1 MKKTRLTD
9 LAAELG
15 CSVAAVS
22 YALNDRPGVSEK
34 LRERVR
40 ELVRE
45 RNYEPLRPRIAVLM
59 TDAGLSLGFYMF
71 SLLNSLRGEAKRRG
85 HQLLIVSRNDLSLL
99 EDRMVSGALSLDFM
113 HEIGRLFPK
122 LKNMP
127 LVCLNDLPNSLENVS
142 TVHSDDE
149 EGIRSALDYLVDC
162 GHRRIGLFC
171 AASLSGEDRLKP
183 FLAYR
188 RFGTEVELH
197 VEPLEFH
204 HKSTVACRME
214 AMLEHK
220 VTAILVSGERYG
232 MEAYGALARLG
243 KRIPEDVSVIGWE
256 NPGFSEHQIPPM
268 TSLEQ
273 DFRGIASA
281 AFDMLEKK
289 ISGEQTGNVF
299 IPYKFHIRGSVR
311 NLK

>member
-127 LVCLNDLPNSLENVS
+127 LVCLNDLPNTLENVS

-149 EGIRSALDYLVDC
+149 EGIRRALDYLVDC

-171 AASLSGEDRLKP
+171 AASLSGDDRLKP

-256 NPGFSEHQIPPM
+256 NSGFSEHQIPPM

>member
-1 MKKTRLTD
+1 MKKIRLME

-40 ELVRE
+40 ELVRR

-149 EGIRSALDYLVDC
+149 EGIRRALDYLVDR

-171 AASLSGEDRLKP
+171 AASLSGDDRLKP

-289 ISGEQTGNVF
+289 IRGEQTGNVF

>member
-1 MKKTRLTD
+1 MKKIRLME

-22 YALNDRPGVSEK
+22 YALNDRPGVSEE

-40 ELVRE
+40 ELVRR

-127 LVCLNDLPNSLENVS
+127 LVCLNDLPNTLENVS

-149 EGIRSALDYLVDC
+149 EGIRRALDYLVDC

-171 AASLSGEDRLKP
+171 AASLSGDDRLKP

-289 ISGEQTGNVF
+289 IRGEQTGNIF
-299 IPYKFHIRGSVR
+299 IPYKFHIRESVR

>member
-1 MKKTRLTD
+1 MKKIRLME

-22 YALNDRPGVSEK
+22 YALNDRPGVSEE

-40 ELVRE
+40 ELVRR

-71 SLLNSLRGEAKRRG
+71 SLLNALRGEAKRRG

-127 LVCLNDLPNSLENVS
+127 LVCLNDLPNTLENVS

-149 EGIRSALDYLVDC
+149 EGIRRALDYLVDC

-171 AASLSGEDRLKP
+171 AASLSGDDRLKP

-204 HKSTVACRME
+204 HKSTVSCRME
-214 AMLEHK
+214 AMLERK
-220 VTAILVSGERYG
+220 VTALLVSGERYG

-243 KRIPEDVSVIGWE
+243 KRIPEDISVIGWE
-256 NPGFSEHQIPPM
+256 NAGFSEHQIPPM

-289 ISGEQTGNVF
+289 IRGEQTGNIF

>member
-71 SLLNSLRGEAKRRG
+71 SLLNALRGEAKRRG

-127 LVCLNDLPNSLENVS
+127 LVCLNDLPNTLENVS

-149 EGIRSALDYLVDC
+149 EGIRRALDYLVDR

-171 AASLSGEDRLKP
+171 AASLSGDDRLKP

-289 ISGEQTGNVF
+289 IRGEQTGNVF

>member
-45 RNYEPLRPRIAVLM
+45 WNYEPLRPRIAVLM

-149 EGIRSALDYLVDC
+149 EGIRRALDYLVDC

-171 AASLSGEDRLKP
+171 AASLSGDDRLKP

-243 KRIPEDVSVIGWE
+243 KRVPEDVSVIGWE

-289 ISGEQTGNVF
+289 IRGEQTGNIF
-299 IPYKFHIRGSVR
+299 IPYKFHIRESVR

>member
-1 MKKTRLTD
+1 MKKIRLME

-22 YALNDRPGVSEK
+22 YALNDRPGVSEE

-40 ELVRE
+40 ELVRR

-127 LVCLNDLPNSLENVS
+127 LVCLNDLPNTLENVS

-149 EGIRSALDYLVDC
+149 EGIRRALDYLVDC

-171 AASLSGEDRLKP
+171 AASLSGDDRLKP

-204 HKSTVACRME
+204 HKSTVSCRME

-289 ISGEQTGNVF
+289 IRGEQTGNVF

>member
-71 SLLNSLRGEAKRRG
+71 SLLNALRGEAKRRG

-149 EGIRSALDYLVDC
+149 EGIRRALDYLVDC

-197 VEPLEFH
+197 AEPLEFH

-214 AMLEHK
+214 AMLERK
-220 VTAILVSGERYG
+220 VTALLVSGERYG

-243 KRIPEDVSVIGWE
+243 KRIPEDISVIGWE
-256 NPGFSEHQIPPM
+256 NAGFSEHQIPPM

-289 ISGEQTGNVF
+289 IRGEQTGNIF
-299 IPYKFHIRGSVR
+299 IPYKFHIRESVR

>member
-45 RNYEPLRPRIAVLM
+45 RNYVPLRPRIAVLM

-127 LVCLNDLPNSLENVS
+127 LVCLNDLPNTLENVS

-149 EGIRSALDYLVDC
+149 EGIRRALDYLVDR

-171 AASLSGEDRLKP
+171 AASLSGDDRLKP

-204 HKSTVACRME
+204 HKSTVSCRME

-243 KRIPEDVSVIGWE
+243 KRVPEDVSVIGWE

-289 ISGEQTGNVF
+289 IRGEQTGNVF
-299 IPYKFHIRGSVR
+299 IPYKFHIRGSVQ

>member
-1 MKKTRLTD
+1 MKKIRLME

-22 YALNDRPGVSEK
+22 YALNDRPGVSEE

-127 LVCLNDLPNSLENVS
+127 LVCLNDLPNTLENVS

-149 EGIRSALDYLVDC
+149 EGIRRALDYLVDC

-171 AASLSGEDRLKP
+171 AASLSGDDRLKP

-204 HKSTVACRME
+204 HKSTVSCRME
-214 AMLEHK
+214 AMLGHK

-289 ISGEQTGNVF
+289 IRGEQTGNVF

>member
-1 MKKTRLTD
+1 MKKIRLME

-127 LVCLNDLPNSLENVS
+127 LVCLNDLPNTLENVS

-149 EGIRSALDYLVDC
+149 EGIRRALDYLVDC

-171 AASLSGEDRLKP
+171 AASLSGDDRLKP

-268 TSLEQ
+268 TSLGQ

-289 ISGEQTGNVF
+289 IRGEQTGNVF

>member
-1 MKKTRLTD
+1 MKKIRLME

-22 YALNDRPGVSEK
+22 YALNDRPGVSEE

-71 SLLNSLRGEAKRRG
+71 SLLNALRGEAKRRG

-149 EGIRSALDYLVDC
+149 EGIRRALDYLVDC

-204 HKSTVACRME
+204 HKSTVSCRME

-281 AFDMLEKK
+281 AFDMLERK
-289 ISGEQTGNVF
+289 IRGEQTGNVF

>member
-1 MKKTRLTD
+1 MKKIRLTE

-127 LVCLNDLPNSLENVS
+127 LVCLNDLPNTLENVS

-149 EGIRSALDYLVDC
+149 EGIRRALDYLVDR

-171 AASLSGEDRLKP
+171 AASLSGDDRLKP
-183 FLAYR
+183 FLGYR

-243 KRIPEDVSVIGWE
+243 KRVPEDVSVIGWE

-289 ISGEQTGNVF
+289 IRGEQTGNVF

>member
-127 LVCLNDLPNSLENVS
+127 LVCLNDLPNTLENVS

-149 EGIRSALDYLVDC
+149 EGIRRALDYLVDC

-171 AASLSGEDRLKP
+171 AASLSGDDRLKP

-268 TSLEQ
+268 TSLGQ

-289 ISGEQTGNVF
+289 IRGEQTGNVF

>member
-127 LVCLNDLPNSLENVS
+127 LVCLNDLPNTLENVS

-149 EGIRSALDYLVDC
+149 EGIRRALDYLVDR

-171 AASLSGEDRLKP
+171 AASLSGDDRLKP

-289 ISGEQTGNVF
+289 IRGEQTGNVF

>member
-1 MKKTRLTD
+1 MKKTRLTE

-127 LVCLNDLPNSLENVS
+127 LVCLNDLPNTLENVS

-149 EGIRSALDYLVDC
+149 EGIRRALDYLVDC

-171 AASLSGEDRLKP
+171 AASLSGDDRLKP

-204 HKSTVACRME
+204 HKSTVSCRME

-281 AFDMLEKK
+281 AFDMLERK
-289 ISGEQTGNVF
+289 IRGEQTGNVF

>member
-99 EDRMVSGALSLDFM
+99 EDRMASGALSLDFM

-127 LVCLNDLPNSLENVS
+127 LVCLNDLPNTLENVS

-149 EGIRSALDYLVDC
+149 EGIRRALDYLVDC

-171 AASLSGEDRLKP
+171 AASLSGDDRLKP

-289 ISGEQTGNVF
+289 IRGEQTGNIF
-299 IPYKFHIRGSVR
+299 IPYKFHIRESVR

>member
-1 MKKTRLTD
+1 MKKIRLME

-22 YALNDRPGVSEK
+22 YALNDRPGVSEE

-71 SLLNSLRGEAKRRG
+71 SLLNALRGEAKRRG

-127 LVCLNDLPNSLENVS
+127 LVCLNDLPNTLENVS

-149 EGIRSALDYLVDC
+149 EGIRRALDYLVDC

-171 AASLSGEDRLKP
+171 AASLSGDDRLKP

-289 ISGEQTGNVF
+289 IRGEQTGNVF

>member
-71 SLLNSLRGEAKRRG
+71 SLLNALRGEAKRRG

-127 LVCLNDLPNSLENVS
+127 LVCLNDLPNTLENVS

-149 EGIRSALDYLVDC
+149 EGIRRALDYLVDC

-171 AASLSGEDRLKP
+171 AASLSGDDRLKP

-204 HKSTVACRME
+204 HKSTVSCRME

-281 AFDMLEKK
+281 AFDMLERK
-289 ISGEQTGNVF
+289 IRGEQTGNVF

>member
-1 MKKTRLTD
+1 MKKIRLME

-22 YALNDRPGVSEK
+22 YALNDRPGVSEE

-40 ELVRE
+40 ELVRR

-71 SLLNSLRGEAKRRG
+71 SLLNALRGEAKRRG

-149 EGIRSALDYLVDC
+149 EGIRRALDYLVDC

-204 HKSTVACRME
+204 HKSTVSCRME
-214 AMLEHK
+214 AMLERK
-220 VTAILVSGERYG
+220 VTALLVSGERYG

-243 KRIPEDVSVIGWE
+243 KRIPEDISVIGWE
-256 NPGFSEHQIPPM
+256 NAGFSEHQIPPM

-289 ISGEQTGNVF
+289 IRGEQTGNIF
-299 IPYKFHIRGSVR
+299 IPYKFHIRESVR

>member
-1 MKKTRLTD
+1 MKKTRLTE

-127 LVCLNDLPNSLENVS
+127 LVCLNDLPNTLENVS

-149 EGIRSALDYLVDC
+149 EGIRRALDYLVDC

-171 AASLSGEDRLKP
+171 AASLSGDDRLKP

-204 HKSTVACRME
+204 HKSTVSCRME

-289 ISGEQTGNVF
+289 IRGEQTGNVF
-299 IPYKFHIRGSVR
+299 IPYKFHIRESVR

>member
-1 MKKTRLTD
+1 MKKIRLME

-22 YALNDRPGVSEK
+22 YALNDRPGVSEE

-40 ELVRE
+40 ELVRR

-71 SLLNSLRGEAKRRG
+71 SLLNALRGEAKRRG

-127 LVCLNDLPNSLENVS
+127 LVCLNDLPNTLENVS

-149 EGIRSALDYLVDC
+149 EGIRRALDYLVDC

-171 AASLSGEDRLKP
+171 AASLSGDDRLKP

-204 HKSTVACRME
+204 HKSTVSCRME

-256 NPGFSEHQIPPM
+256 NPDFSEHQIPPM

-289 ISGEQTGNVF
+289 IRGEQTGNVF

>member
-22 YALNDRPGVSEK
+22 YALNDRLGVSEK

-127 LVCLNDLPNSLENVS
+127 LVCLNDLPNTLENVS

-149 EGIRSALDYLVDC
+149 EGIRRALDYLVDR

-171 AASLSGEDRLKP
+171 AASLSGDDRLKP

-289 ISGEQTGNVF
+289 IRGEQTGNVF

>member
-127 LVCLNDLPNSLENVS
+127 LVCLNDLPNTLENVS

-149 EGIRSALDYLVDC
+149 EGIRRALDYLVDR

-171 AASLSGEDRLKP
+171 AASLSGDDRLKP

>member
-127 LVCLNDLPNSLENVS
+127 LVCLNDLPNTLENVS
-142 TVHSDDE
+142 TVHSDYE
-149 EGIRSALDYLVDC
+149 EGIRRALDYLVDC

-171 AASLSGEDRLKP
+171 AASLSGDDRLKP

-289 ISGEQTGNVF
+289 IRGEQTGNVF

>member
-1 MKKTRLTD
+1 
-9 LAAELG
+9 
-15 CSVAAVS
+15 
-22 YALNDRPGVSEK
+22 
-34 LRERVR
+34 
-40 ELVRE
+40 
-45 RNYEPLRPRIAVLM
+45 
-59 TDAGLSLGFYMF
+59 
-71 SLLNSLRGEAKRRG
+71 
-85 HQLLIVSRNDLSLL
+85 
-99 EDRMVSGALSLDFM
+99 MVSGALSLDFM

-127 LVCLNDLPNSLENVS
+127 LVCLNDLPNTLENVS

-149 EGIRSALDYLVDC
+149 EGIRRALDYLVDC

-171 AASLSGEDRLKP
+171 AASLSGDDRLKP

-204 HKSTVACRME
+204 HKSTVSCRME
-214 AMLEHK
+214 AMMEHK

-289 ISGEQTGNVF
+289 IRGKQTGNVF

>member
-1 MKKTRLTD
+1 MKRIRLTE

-71 SLLNSLRGEAKRRG
+71 SLLNALRGEAKRRG

-127 LVCLNDLPNSLENVS
+127 LVCLNDLPNTLENVS

-149 EGIRSALDYLVDC
+149 EGIRRALDYLVDC

-171 AASLSGEDRLKP
+171 AASLSGDDRLKP

-204 HKSTVACRME
+204 HKSTVSCRME

-289 ISGEQTGNVF
+289 IRGEQTGNVF

>member
-1 MKKTRLTD
+1 MKKTRLTE

-71 SLLNSLRGEAKRRG
+71 SLLNALRGEAKRRG

-149 EGIRSALDYLVDC
+149 EGIRRALDYLVDC

-204 HKSTVACRME
+204 HKSTVSCRME
-214 AMLEHK
+214 AMLERK
-220 VTAILVSGERYG
+220 VTALLVSGERYG

-243 KRIPEDVSVIGWE
+243 KRIPEDISVIGWE
-256 NPGFSEHQIPPM
+256 NAGFSEHQIPPM

-289 ISGEQTGNVF
+289 IRGEQTGNIF
-299 IPYKFHIRGSVR
+299 IPYKFHIRESVR

>member
-127 LVCLNDLPNSLENVS
+127 LVCLNDLPNTLENVS

-149 EGIRSALDYLVDC
+149 EGIRRALDYLVDR

-171 AASLSGEDRLKP
+171 AASLSGDDRLKP

-273 DFRGIASA
+273 DFCGIASA

-289 ISGEQTGNVF
+289 IRGEQTGNVF
-299 IPYKFHIRGSVR
+299 IPYKFHIRESVR

>member
-22 YALNDRPGVSEK
+22 YALNDRPGVSEE

-40 ELVRE
+40 ELVRR

-71 SLLNSLRGEAKRRG
+71 SLLNALRGEAKRRG

-149 EGIRSALDYLVDC
+149 EGIRRALDYLVDC

-289 ISGEQTGNVF
+289 IRGEQTGNVF

>member
-127 LVCLNDLPNSLENVS
+127 LVCLNDLPNTLENVS

-149 EGIRSALDYLVDC
+149 EGIRRALDYLVDC

-171 AASLSGEDRLKP
+171 AASLSGDDRLKP

-204 HKSTVACRME
+204 HKSTVSCRME

-289 ISGEQTGNVF
+289 IRGEQTGNVF

>member
-127 LVCLNDLPNSLENVS
+127 LVCLNDLPNTLENVS
-142 TVHSDDE
+142 MVHSDDK
-149 EGIRSALDYLVDC
+149 EGIRRALDYLVDR

-171 AASLSGEDRLKP
+171 AASLSGDDRLKP

-289 ISGEQTGNVF
+289 IRGEQTGNVF

>member
-1 MKKTRLTD
+1 MKKIRLTE

-127 LVCLNDLPNSLENVS
+127 LVCLNDLPNTLENVS

-149 EGIRSALDYLVDC
+149 EGIRRALDYLVDC

-171 AASLSGEDRLKP
+171 AASLSGDDRLKP

-243 KRIPEDVSVIGWE
+243 KRIPEDISVIGWE

-273 DFRGIASA
+273 DFCGIASA

-289 ISGEQTGNVF
+289 IRGEQTGNVF

>member
-127 LVCLNDLPNSLENVS
+127 LVCLNDLPNTLENVS

-149 EGIRSALDYLVDC
+149 EGIRRALDYLVDC

-204 HKSTVACRME
+204 HKSTVSCRME

-289 ISGEQTGNVF
+289 IRGEQTGNIF
-299 IPYKFHIRGSVR
+299 IPYKFHIRESVR

>member
-9 LAAELG
+9 FAAELG

-127 LVCLNDLPNSLENVS
+127 LVCLNDLPNTLENVS

-149 EGIRSALDYLVDC
+149 EGIRRALDYLVDC

-171 AASLSGEDRLKP
+171 AASLSGDDRLKP

-204 HKSTVACRME
+204 HKSTVSCRME

-289 ISGEQTGNVF
+289 IRGEQTGNVF

>member
-1 MKKTRLTD
+1 MKKTRLME

-22 YALNDRPGVSEK
+22 YALNDRPGVSEE

-127 LVCLNDLPNSLENVS
+127 LVCLNDLPNTLENVS

-149 EGIRSALDYLVDC
+149 EGIRRALDYLVDR

-171 AASLSGEDRLKP
+171 AASLSGDDRLKP

-204 HKSTVACRME
+204 HKSTVSCRME

-243 KRIPEDVSVIGWE
+243 KRVPEDVSVIGWE

-289 ISGEQTGNVF
+289 IRGEQTGNVF

>member
-9 LAAELG
+9 FAAELG

-127 LVCLNDLPNSLENVS
+127 LVCLNDLPNTLENVS

-149 EGIRSALDYLVDC
+149 EGIRRALDYLVDR

-171 AASLSGEDRLKP
+171 AASLSGDDRLKP

-204 HKSTVACRME
+204 HKSTVSCRME

-289 ISGEQTGNVF
+289 IRGEQTGNVF

>member
-45 RNYEPLRPRIAVLM
+45 WNYEPLRPRIAVLM

-127 LVCLNDLPNSLENVS
+127 LVCLNDLPNTLENVS

-149 EGIRSALDYLVDC
+149 EGIRRALDYLVDR

-171 AASLSGEDRLKP
+171 TASLSGDDRLKP

-289 ISGEQTGNVF
+289 IRGEQTGNVF

>member
-127 LVCLNDLPNSLENVS
+127 LVCLNDLPNTLENVS

-149 EGIRSALDYLVDC
+149 EGIRRALDYLVDR

-171 AASLSGEDRLKP
+171 AASLSGDDRLKP

-204 HKSTVACRME
+204 HKSTVSCRME

-232 MEAYGALARLG
+232 MEAYGALACLG

-289 ISGEQTGNVF
+289 IRGEQTGNVF

>member
-1 MKKTRLTD
+1 MKKIRLME

-22 YALNDRPGVSEK
+22 YALNDRPGVSEE

-40 ELVRE
+40 ELVRR

-71 SLLNSLRGEAKRRG
+71 SLLNALRGEAKRRG

-127 LVCLNDLPNSLENVS
+127 LVCLNDLPNTLENVS

-149 EGIRSALDYLVDC
+149 EGIRRALDYLVDC

-171 AASLSGEDRLKP
+171 AASLSGDDRLKP

-204 HKSTVACRME
+204 HKSTVSCRME

-289 ISGEQTGNVF
+289 IRGEQTGNVF